1 MGCSGRPRT
10 LRLPAPGGPQP
21 APPGPSPDRSVTAP
35 AGRPQ
40 QPPEAR
46 PLPRWRRPPPFLSGA
61 VPEPLEPRRAPQAGE
76 KQEHALLGP
85 PRRAGPGAVRCGAG
99 PAAPGPA
106 LPQASRS
113 ARPALTCPASPARQ
127 RRALLATSEAAG
139 SAPISAAWPPG
150 CSGPGAAA
158 MTPGRAAGRRR
169 APRRRSAMTNPLG
182 WPCPLAPPPRPEG
195 PARQPIGGAA
205 GAAGA
210 GSRWRAGEATA
221 AGSAGGGAGLP
232 PRRLSLPAL
241 PWPGLAWPALLG

>member
-85 PRRAGPGAVRCGAG
+85 PRRAGPGAVRCGARG
-99 PAAPGPA
+99 
-106 LPQASRS
+106 
-113 ARPALTCPASPARQ
+113 ARASPAPGLPLRPPRTHLPRQ
-127 RRALLATSEAAG
+127 PGQAAQSAARHLRGRRVGADLRSVAAG
-139 SAPISAAWPPG
+139 LQ
-150 CSGPGAAA
+150 
-158 MTPGRAAGRRR
+158 RAGRRR
-169 APRRRSAMTNPLG
+169 HDTGPSRRPPASSPPSLRDDE
-182 WPCPLAPPPRPEG
+182 PPRVAVPAG
-195 PARQPIGGAA
+195 PAPAA
-205 GAAGA
+205 
-210 GSRWRAGEATA
+210 
-221 AGSAGGGAGLP
+221 
-232 PRRLSLPAL
+232 
-241 PWPGLAWPALLG
+241 